1 VRTPQSLSR
10 SCCTTLAAVRF
21 WAIVFVVV
29 YGVGLLL
36 RSAWPAIEPFGDT
49 IILVALGAACVINFR
64 RNRTLHCGL
73 TGPLFVAAAVA
84 AALIEG
90 GVWRVDVV
98 IVWGVVLFAVGLALF
113 IEWRSVGRHRVSGL

>member
-1 VRTPQSLSR
+1 
-10 SCCTTLAAVRF
+10 
-21 WAIVFVVV
+21 VFVLI
-29 YGVGLLL
+29 YGAGLLL

-49 IILVALGAACVINFR
+49 IVLVALGAACVINFG

-90 GVWRVDVV
+90 GVWRVDTVM
-98 IVWGVVLFAVGLALF
+98 VWGVVLFAVGLALF
-113 IEWRSVGRHRVSGL
+113 IEWRTVGRRKVSDR